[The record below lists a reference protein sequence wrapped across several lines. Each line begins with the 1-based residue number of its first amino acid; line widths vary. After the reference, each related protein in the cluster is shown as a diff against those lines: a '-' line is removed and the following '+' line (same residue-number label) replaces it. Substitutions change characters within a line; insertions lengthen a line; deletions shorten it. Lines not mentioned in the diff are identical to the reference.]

1 MNKTV
6 VLVEDDRG
14 LREQLAQILNSAPDI
29 RCVGAFASAEEALE
43 QIPARCPD
51 VVLMDIKLPGM
62 SGIECVA
69 RLKRLMPGL
78 QIVMVTVY
86 EDSERIFRALKAGA
100 SGYLLKSSPPPQLLE
115 AVRDVHGG
123 GAPMSSQIARQV
135 VRHFHSAGAVPEQK
149 PPLSPRERQVLEL
162 LSTGYI
168 YKEIADQLDIGVET
182 VRTHVKSIC
191 QKMHARN
198 RLEAVARHHTNL
210 E

>member
-14 LREQLAQILNSAPDI
+14 LREQLTQILNSAPDI
-29 RCVGAFASAEEALE
+29 RCVGAFASAEEAL
-43 QIPARCPD
+43 QQLPARCPD

-100 SGYLLKSSPPPQLLE
+100 SGYLLKSSPPQQLLE
-115 AVRDVHGG
+115 AVRDVHAG
-123 GAPMSSQIARQV
+123 GAPMSSHIARQV
-135 VRHFHSAGAVPEQK
+135 VRHFHSAGVVADPK
-149 PPLSPRERQVLEL
+149 SPLSPRERQVLEL

-198 RLEAVARHHTNL
+198 RLEAVARHHANL

>member
-14 LREQLAQILNSAPDI
+14 LREQLTQILNSAPDI
-29 RCVGAFASAEEALE
+29 RCVGAFASAEEAL
-43 QIPARCPD
+43 QQLPARCPD

-86 EDSERIFRALKAGA
+86 EDSERIFLALKAGA
-100 SGYLLKSSPPPQLLE
+100 SGYLLKSSPPQQLLE

-123 GAPMSSQIARQV
+123 GAPMSSHIARQV
-135 VRHFHSAGAVPEQK
+135 VRHFHSAGVVADQK
-149 PPLSPRERQVLEL
+149 SPLSPRERQVLEL

-198 RLEAVARHHTNL
+198 RLEAVARHHANL

>member
-1 MNKTV
+1 V
-6 VLVEDDRG
+6 
-14 LREQLAQILNSAPDI
+14 
-29 RCVGAFASAEEALE
+29 
-43 QIPARCPD
+43 
-51 VVLMDIKLPGM
+51 
-62 SGIECVA
+62 
-69 RLKRLMPGL
+69 
-78 QIVMVTVY
+78 
-86 EDSERIFRALKAGA
+86 RALKAGA
-100 SGYLLKSSPPPQLLE
+100 SGYMLKSSPPQQLLE
-115 AVRDVHGG
+115 AVRDVHAG

-168 YKEIADQLDIGVET
+168 YKEIADRLDIGVET

-198 RLEAVARHHTNL
+198 RLEAVARHHANV

>member
-69 RLKRLMPGL
+69 RLKQLMPAL

-100 SGYLLKSSPPPQLLE
+100 SGYLLKSSPPQQLLE
-115 AVRDVHGG
+115 AVRDVYAG
-123 GAPMSSQIARQV
+123 GAPGSSHIARQV
-135 VRHFHSAGAVPEQK
+135 VRHFHMGSSVPEQK
-149 PPLSPRERQVLEL
+149 QPLSPRERQVLEL
-162 LSTGYI
+162 LSMGYI
-168 YKEIADQLDIGVET
+168 YKEIADKLDIGVET

-198 RLEAVARHHTNL
+198 RLEAVARHHANL

>member
-1 MNKTV
+1 
-6 VLVEDDRG
+6 
-14 LREQLAQILNSAPDI
+14 
-29 RCVGAFASAEEALE
+29 
-43 QIPARCPD
+43 
-51 VVLMDIKLPGM
+51 MDIKLPGM

-69 RLKRLMPGL
+69 RLKHLMPGL

-100 SGYLLKSSPPPQLLE
+100 SGYLLKSSPPQQLLE
-115 AVRDVHGG
+115 AVRDVHTG

-135 VRHFHSAGAVPEQK
+135 VRHFHSAGAMPEQK

-168 YKEIADQLDIGVET
+168 YKEIADELDIGAET
-182 VRTHVKSIC
+182 VRTYVKSIC

-198 RLEAVARHHTNL
+198 RLEAVARHHANL